1 MTTTAEQPRRLRLQ
15 PIAVGPLPRAVRA
28 AGGYIGLARA
38 KPLGTVSLAIILVL
52 VLAAVFAEQVAPYDP
67 LTQNY
72 TAVLQPPSAAH
83 PFGTDNL
90 GRDVFSRII
99 FGARISLIV
108 GLSAMLIGIL
118 GGTLLGLSS
127 GYFGGWYELLVERV
141 VDAWLAFP
149 IILFALTIVAVLG
162 AGVPQTIAAI
172 GFVSI
177 PGVGRVVRGAT
188 LAEKECIYI
197 LAARS
202 CGATGQRIMLRHV
215 LPNLAA
221 PLIVI
226 ASLTLARAILT
237 EASLSFLGVGVPPPD
252 PAWGSMLSGE
262 SRTYML
268 AAPWLAIWPGLAIS
282 LAVMCWNMLGDALRD
297 LLDPRLRN
305 L

>member
-1 MTTTAEQPRRLRLQ
+1 VNR
-15 PIAVGPLPRAVRA
+15 
-28 AGGYIGLARA
+28 YIGLARS
-38 KPLGTVSLAIILVL
+38 KPLGAISLVIILIL
-52 VLAAVFAEQVAPYDP
+52 VFAAVFASQVAPYDP
-67 LTQNY
+67 LTQDY
-72 TAVLQPPSAAH
+72 SAVLQPPGIAH

-90 GRDVFSRII
+90 GRDVFSRIV

-108 GLSAMLIGIL
+108 GISAMFIGIV
-118 GGTLLGLSS
+118 GGTSLGLSS
-127 GYFGGWYELLVERV
+127 GYLGGWYELLVDRI

-162 AGVPQTIAAI
+162 AGVTQTIVAI
-172 GFVSI
+172 GIVSI
-177 PGVGRVVRGAT
+177 PGVSRVVRGAT
-188 LAEKECIYI
+188 LAEKECTYV

-202 CGATGQRIMLRHV
+202 CGAAGQRIMLRHV

-221 PLIVI
+221 PIIVI

-237 EASLSFLGVGVPPPD
+237 EASLSFLGVGVPPPE

-268 AAPWLAIWPGLAIS
+268 AAPWLAVWPGIAIS

-297 LLDPRLRN
+297 LWDPRMHN
-305 L
+305 V